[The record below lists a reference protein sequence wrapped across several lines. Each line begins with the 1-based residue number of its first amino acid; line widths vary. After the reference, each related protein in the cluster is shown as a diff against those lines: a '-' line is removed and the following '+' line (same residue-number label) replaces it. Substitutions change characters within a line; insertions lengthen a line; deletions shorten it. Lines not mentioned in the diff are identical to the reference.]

1 MAKLIYVIML
11 GLTVAACQS
20 GERRL
25 DISGDGVRQPD
36 PRLCGQGEFVV
47 TETGTIRCLRN
58 SK

>member
-25 DISGDGVRQPD
+25 DISGDGVRQPCFRAD
-36 PRLCGQGEFVV
+36 PRGFPAFDDEP
-47 TETGTIRCLRN
+47 LRHD
-58 SK
+58 KADD